1 MINAMNNILRVFR
14 PSLPLIVL
22 LAGMFFSCKDN
33 NPLDES
39 YPEWLGSSIYGYLE
53 KQGNYSVFLQL
64 IDDLQY
70 DQVLKLTGSK
80 TLFVADDEAFDVFFN
95 AENVWGVSSYSDLSM
110 AQKKLLLNSAM
121 INNAY
126 LIDKLSS
133 VPGPEEG
140 KCLRRTT
147 AVSVYDSV
155 PLVQAQELP
164 DTKYWQRFK
173 DNDRSL
179 LLMKDFTPVPMVHFL
194 RRQLENNNITD
205 EDFSIIFNGYNRQI
219 NDAHINGIRVIDQNI
234 VCQNGYVHKLEKVML
249 PFDNMAEVLRTHP
262 ATTKYSA
269 LMERFSAPY
278 YSAAATGNYQRIY
291 GGTDSVFVKRFFSQ
305 RSAEG
310 GNLTDPDGYATTG
323 VLKFDPGWNTYYS
336 ESEELAMEQDMAAM
350 LVPSNAALD
359 FYWEHD
365 GRALKDYYVVWDSVP
380 DKVLVKLLNN
390 NMLNSFNASVP
401 SKFDK
406 VTNDA
411 NDAMGLTI
419 ADVDCCLIAN
429 NGVIYITN
437 KVFGPTSYISV
448 LFPALINESMSI
460 INWAVE
466 ELEFNAYLNSQDSYY
481 SFIIPVNDALKYY
494 IDPVSYGKSKTKL
507 FEFYYDPTETD
518 VVNRVKANKF
528 TIDLDT
534 WTKSDSSS
542 ATTAEIQNR
551 LDDMVDN
558 LIVIGDIGDGRTYYK
573 TKAGGIIKVTDANL
587 GEGGMKIAGGYQVE
601 QDTFVTV
608 RTIYD
613 QSVSGNGKSYIVEA
627 PLLSSKKSLYATLK
641 ERPEFKVFYDLMEGS
656 DFFVTQ
662 MNKHS
667 CVDRN
672 CNLFNAFNYTVYVPT
687 NESLQALL
695 DDGTLPDW
703 EKYELETDVE
713 IKKAIKDS
721 IESFL
726 RYHIQDNSVYLDKA
740 AINGNFETSA
750 INRETGRFYK
760 LTVEGDGSQGL
771 FITDLMGNRR
781 RVLQSDPNL
790 YNLMVREYLY
800 DTADKEAATT
810 IFASSYAAVHQIDA
824 PLFFR

>member
-1 MINAMNNILRVFR
+1 MNNILRVFR

-140 KCLRRTT
+140 RCLRRTT

-155 PLVQAQELP
+155 PLVHAQELP

-249 PFDNMAEVLRTHP
+249 PLDNMAEVLRTHP
-262 ATTKYSA
+262 ATTKYSR

-390 NMLNSFNASVP
+390 NMLNSFRDRKSV
-401 SKFDK
+401 
-406 VTNDA
+406 V
-411 NDAMGLTI
+411 
-419 ADVDCCLIAN
+419 
-429 NGVIYITN
+429 
-437 KVFGPTSYISV
+437 
-448 LFPALINESMSI
+448 
-460 INWAVE
+460 
-466 ELEFNAYLNSQDSYY
+466 
-481 SFIIPVNDALKYY
+481 
-494 IDPVSYGKSKTKL
+494 
-507 FEFYYDPTETD
+507 
-518 VVNRVKANKF
+518 
-528 TIDLDT
+528 
-534 WTKSDSSS
+534 
-542 ATTAEIQNR
+542 
-551 LDDMVDN
+551 
-558 LIVIGDIGDGRTYYK
+558 
-573 TKAGGIIKVTDANL
+573 
-587 GEGGMKIAGGYQVE
+587 
-601 QDTFVTV
+601 
-608 RTIYD
+608 
-613 QSVSGNGKSYIVEA
+613 
-627 PLLSSKKSLYATLK
+627 
-641 ERPEFKVFYDLMEGS
+641 
-656 DFFVTQ
+656 
-662 MNKHS
+662 
-667 CVDRN
+667 
-672 CNLFNAFNYTVYVPT
+672 
-687 NESLQALL
+687 
-695 DDGTLPDW
+695 
-703 EKYELETDVE
+703 
-713 IKKAIKDS
+713 
-721 IESFL
+721 
-726 RYHIQDNSVYLDKA
+726 
-740 AINGNFETSA
+740 
-750 INRETGRFYK
+750 
-760 LTVEGDGSQGL
+760 
-771 FITDLMGNRR
+771 
-781 RVLQSDPNL
+781 
-790 YNLMVREYLY
+790 
-800 DTADKEAATT
+800 
-810 IFASSYAAVHQIDA
+810 
-824 PLFFR
+824 

>member
-1 MINAMNNILRVFR
+1 MKSINMLKIFR
-14 PSLPLIVL
+14 PFILLVVL
-22 LAGMFFSCKDN
+22 LAGVLFSCKDN

-53 KQGNYSVFLQL
+53 DQGNYTVFLRL
-64 IDDLQY
+64 IDDLDY
-70 DQVLKLTGSK
+70 DQVLSLTGSK
-80 TLFVADDEAFDVFFN
+80 TLFVADDEAFTAFFN
-95 AENVWGVSSYSDLSM
+95 TQNSWGVRSYDDFSL

-126 LIDKLSS
+126 LINKLSS

-147 AVSVYDSV
+147 AISVYDSV

-164 DTKYWQRFK
+164 DTKYWQRFT

-179 LLMKDFTPVPMVHFL
+179 LLMKDFTAVPMVHFL
-194 RRQLENNNITD
+194 QDQLDNNNITD
-205 EDFSIIFNGYNRQI
+205 EDFSIIFNGRSRQLS
-219 NDAHINGIRVIDQNI
+219 DAHINGIKVIDQNV
-234 VCQNGYVHKLEKVML
+234 VCQNGYVHKLEQLML
-249 PFDNMAEVLRTHP
+249 PLDNMAEVLRTHP
-262 ATTKYSA
+262 ATTKYST
-269 LMERFSAPY
+269 LLERFSAPY
-278 YSAAATGNYQRIY
+278 YSAAATNNYQRLY
-291 GGTDSVFVKRFFSQ
+291 GGTDSVFVKRFFAQ

-310 GNLTDPDGYATTG
+310 SNLTDPDGYATTG
-323 VLKFDPGWNTYYS
+323 VLKFDPGWNTYYA
-336 ESEELAMEQDMAAM
+336 ESEEVAMEQDMAAM

-359 FYWEHD
+359 FYWEND
-365 GRALKDYYVVWDSVP
+365 GRALKDYYGVWDSVP
-380 DKVLVKLLNN
+380 DNVLVKLLNN

-429 NGVIYITN
+429 NGVIYVTN

-448 LFPALINESMSI
+448 SFPALINESMSI

-466 ELEFNAYLNSQDSYY
+466 QLEFYAYLNSQDSYY
-481 SFIIPVNDALKYY
+481 SFIIPTNAALKYY
-494 IDPVSYGKSKTKL
+494 IDPVSYGNSKTKL
-507 FEFYYDPTETD
+507 FEFYYDPSETD
-518 VVNRVKANKF
+518 VINRVKAHKF
-528 TIDLDT
+528 TIDLAT
-534 WTKSDSSS
+534 WTKSDSTS
-542 ATTAEIQNR
+542 ATNAEIQNR

-558 LIVIGDIGDGRTYYK
+558 LIVIGDIGDGRSYYK
-573 TKAGGIIKVTDANL
+573 TKAGGTIKIWDADL
-587 GEGGMKIAGGYQVE
+587 GEGKMRIAGGYQVE

-608 RTIYD
+608 KTIYD
-613 QSVSGNGKSYIVEA
+613 QSVSGNGKSYILEEA

-641 ERPEFKVFYDLMEGS
+641 EKPEFKVFYDLMEGS

-662 MNKHS
+662 MNKHA

-695 DDGTLPDW
+695 DNGTLPTW
-703 EKYELETDVE
+703 EEYELETDAE

-726 RYHIQDNSVYLDKA
+726 KYHIQDNSVFLDKA
-740 AINGNFETSA
+740 AVSGNFETSA
-750 INRETGRFYK
+750 MNQETGRFYK
-760 LTVEGDGSQGL
+760 LSVEGDGIQGL
-771 FITDLMGNRR
+771 VLTDLRGNQR
-781 RVLQSDPNL
+781 RVVQSDAGL
-790 YNLMVREYLY
+790 YNLMVREYLF
-800 DTADKEAATT
+800 DNADKERATS
-810 IFASSYAAVHQIDA
+810 IFASSYASVHQIDG
-824 PLFFR
+824 PLFFK

>member
-1 MINAMNNILRVFR
+1 MNNILRVFR

-249 PFDNMAEVLRTHP
+249 PLDNMAEVLRTHP
-262 ATTKYSA
+262 ATTKYSR

-448 LFPALINESMSI
+448 SFPALINESMSI

-641 ERPEFKVFYDLMEGS
+641 EKPEFKVFYDLMEGS

>member
-1 MINAMNNILRVFR
+1 MKSTNIFTIGR
-14 PSLPLIVL
+14 PSLLLIGL
-22 LAGMFFSCKDN
+22 LSCLFFSCKDPN
-33 NPLDES
+33 SLDDN
-39 YPEWLGSSIYGYLE
+39 YPAWLGSSIYGYLE
-53 KQGNYSVFLQL
+53 DQGNYTMFLQL

-80 TLFVADDEAFDVFFN
+80 TLFVADDQAFSDFFSQQN
-95 AENVWGVSSYSDLSM
+95 DWGVRSYEDLTV

-126 LIDKLSS
+126 LIKKLSS
-133 VPGPEEG
+133 APGPEEG

-155 PLVQAQELP
+155 PLVQPAELP
-164 DTKYWQRFK
+164 PSVYWQRFK
-173 DNDRSL
+173 EQNRSL
-179 LLMKDFTPVPMVHFL
+179 LLMKDFTAVPMLHFIQD
-194 RRQLENNNITD
+194 QLENNNITD
-205 EDFSIIFNGYNRQI
+205 EDFRIIFNGQQRQL
-219 NDAHINGIRVIDQNI
+219 NDAHINGVKVIDQNI
-234 VCQNGYVHKLEKVML
+234 VCQNGYVHKLEKLML
-249 PFDNMAEVLRTHP
+249 PLDNMAEVLRTHEI
-262 ATTKYSA
+262 TSKYSA
-269 LMERFSAPY
+269 LMERFSAPF
-278 YSAAATGNYQRIY
+278 YSASASSNYQRLY
-291 GGTDSVFVKRFFSQ
+291 GGTDSVFVKRFFSK

-323 VLKFDPGWNTYYS
+323 VLKFDPGWNTYYT
-336 ESEELAMEQDMAAM
+336 ESEVVAMEQDMAAM

-359 FYWEHD
+359 FYWEND
-365 GRALKDYYVVWDSVP
+365 GRALKDYYGVWDSVP

-411 NDAMGLTI
+411 NDAMGLKI

-448 LFPALINESMSI
+448 SFPALINESMSI

-466 ELEFNAYLNSQDSYY
+466 ELEFYAYLNSQDSYY
-481 SFIIPVNDALKYY
+481 SFIIPVNEAMKYY

-507 FEFYYDPTETD
+507 FEFYYDPTETN
-518 VVNRVKANKF
+518 VANRVKAHKF

-534 WTKSDSSS
+534 WTKSDSTS

-573 TKAGGIIKVTDANL
+573 TKAGGTIKIMDADQ
-587 GEGGMKIAGGYQVE
+587 GEGYMKIAGGYQVE
-601 QDTFVTV
+601 QDTFVLV
-608 RTIYD
+608 KTIYD
-613 QSVSGNGKSYIVEA
+613 QSVSGNGKSYILEDA

-641 ERPEFKVFYDLMEGS
+641 ETPEFSVFYSMMEGS

-695 DDGTLPDW
+695 DQGILPTW
-703 EKYELETDVE
+703 EDYELETDAD
-713 IKKAIKDS
+713 IKTAIKDS

-726 RYHIQDNSVYLDKA
+726 KYHIQDNSVYLDRA
-740 AINGNFETSA
+740 AISGNFETSSM
-750 INRETGRFYK
+750 NKETGRFYK
-760 LTVEGDGSQGL
+760 LSVEGDGTQGL
-771 FITDLMGNRR
+771 VITDIKGNQR
-781 RVLQSDPNL
+781 RVLQKNPNL

-800 DTADKEAATT
+800 DTADKEKATT
-810 IFASSYAAVHQIDA
+810 IFASSYAAVHQIDG
-824 PLFFR
+824 PLFYN